1 MLYIK
6 RIILKT
12 LFLLLFLTTII
23 SCTTTKIIE
32 VPIETIKTEYIEQ
45 VKYDSIY
52 SKDSI
57 YIMQKGDTIYNNK
70 VQYLYKY
77 KYLRDTINITDTIP
91 KIITVKDTQY
101 INQLY
106 AWQKILIVIGIG
118 FILYWIIKLV
128 IYIKSKFNMML
139 KKWFGI
145 AHFNKSYKMK
155 RE

>member
-6 RIILKT
+6 KLTLKT
-12 LFLLLFLTTII
+12 LFLLLFLTTMI
-23 SCTTTKIIE
+23 SCTTTKVVE
-32 VPIETIKTEYIEQ
+32 VPVETIKTEYIEQ

-57 YIMQKGDTIYNNK
+57 YIIQKGDTIYNNK

-77 KYLRDTINITDTIP
+77 KYLRDTINITDTVP

-106 AWQKILIVIGIG
+106 TWQKLLIIIGIG

-128 IYIKSKFNMML
+128 IYIKDKFN
-139 KKWFGI
+139 I
-145 AHFNKSYKMK
+145 
-155 RE
+155 

>member
-12 LFLLLFLTTII
+12 LFLLFFLTTII
-23 SCTTTKIIE
+23 SCTTTKIVE

-57 YIMQKGDTIYNNK
+57 YIIQKGDTIYNNK

-91 KIITVKDTQY
+91 KIVTVKDTQY

-106 AWQKILIVIGIG
+106 TWQKLLIVIGIG
-118 FILYWIIKLV
+118 FVRYWIIKLG
-128 IYIKSKFNMML
+128 IYIKDKFN
-139 KKWFGI
+139 I
-145 AHFNKSYKMK
+145 
-155 RE
+155 

>member
-6 RIILKT
+6 KLTLKT

-23 SCTTTKIIE
+23 SCTSTKTIE
-32 VPIETIKTEYIEQ
+32 VPVETIKTEYIEQ

-91 KIITVKDTQY
+91 KIVTVKDTQY

-106 AWQKILIVIGIG
+106 TWQKLLIVIGIG

-128 IYIKSKFNMML
+128 IYIKDKFN
-139 KKWFGI
+139 I
-145 AHFNKSYKMK
+145 
-155 RE
+155 

>member
-6 RIILKT
+6 KLTLKT

-32 VPIETIKTEYIEQ
+32 VPVETIKTEYIEQ

-106 AWQKILIVIGIG
+106 AWQKLFIVIGIG
-118 FILYWIIKLV
+118 FILYQIIKLV
-128 IYIKSKFNMML
+128 IYIKSKFN
-139 KKWFGI
+139 I
-145 AHFNKSYKMK
+145 
-155 RE
+155 

>member
-6 RIILKT
+6 KLTLKT
-12 LFLLLFLTTII
+12 LFLLLFLATII
-23 SCTTTKIIE
+23 SCTSTKTIE

-91 KIITVKDTQY
+91 KIVTVKDTQY

-106 AWQKILIVIGIG
+106 TWQKLLIVIGIG

-128 IYIKSKFNMML
+128 IYIKDKFN
-139 KKWFGI
+139 I
-145 AHFNKSYKMK
+145 
-155 RE
+155 

>member
-6 RIILKT
+6 KLILKT

-23 SCTTTKIIE
+23 SCTTTKTIE
-32 VPIETIKTEYIEQ
+32 VPVETIKTEYIEQ

-57 YIMQKGDTIYNNK
+57 YIMQKGDTIYNSK

-91 KIITVKDTQY
+91 KIVAVKEVQY

-106 AWQKILIVIGIG
+106 TWQKLLIVIGIG

-128 IYIKSKFNMML
+128 IYIKSKFN
-139 KKWFGI
+139 I
-145 AHFNKSYKMK
+145 
-155 RE
+155 

>member
-6 RIILKT
+6 RLILKT

-23 SCTTTKIIE
+23 SCTTTKTVE
-32 VPIETIKTEYIEQ
+32 VPVEIIKTEYIEQ

-91 KIITVKDTQY
+91 KIVTVKDTQY

-106 AWQKILIVIGIG
+106 TWQKILIVIGIG
-118 FILYWIIKLV
+118 VILYWVIKLL
-128 IYIKSKFNMML
+128 I
-139 KKWFGI
+139 
-145 AHFNKSYKMK
+145 
-155 RE
+155 

>member
-6 RIILKT
+6 RIILKI

-23 SCTTTKIIE
+23 SCTTTKTVE

-45 VKYDSIY
+45 IKYDSIY

-57 YIMQKGDTIYNNK
+57 YIIQKGDTIYNNK
-70 VQYLYKY
+70 VQYFYKY

-91 KIITVKDTQY
+91 KIVTIKDVQY

-106 AWQKILIVIGIG
+106 TWQKILIVIGIG
-118 FILYWIIKLV
+118 VILYWVIKLL
-128 IYIKSKFNMML
+128 I
-139 KKWFGI
+139 
-145 AHFNKSYKMK
+145 
-155 RE
+155 

>member
-12 LFLLLFLTTII
+12 LFLLLFLTTMI
-23 SCTTTKIIE
+23 SCTTTKTIE
-32 VPIETIKTEYIEQ
+32 VPVETIRTEYIEQ

-91 KIITVKDTQY
+91 KIVTVKDTQY

-106 AWQKILIVIGIG
+106 TWQKILIVIGIG

-128 IYIKSKFNMML
+128 IQIKSKFN
-139 KKWFGI
+139 I
-145 AHFNKSYKMK
+145 
-155 RE
+155 

>member
-6 RIILKT
+6 RLILKT

-23 SCTTTKIIE
+23 SCTTTKIVE
-32 VPIETIKTEYIEQ
+32 VPVETIKTEYIEQ

-70 VQYLYKY
+70 VQYIYKY
-77 KYLRDTINITDTIP
+77 KYLRDTINITDTIL
-91 KIITVKDTQY
+91 KIVTVKDTQY

-106 AWQKILIVIGIG
+106 TWQKILIVIGIG

-128 IYIKSKFNMML
+128 IYIKNKFN
-139 KKWFGI
+139 I
-145 AHFNKSYKMK
+145 
-155 RE
+155 

>member
-6 RIILKT
+6 KLILKT

-32 VPIETIKTEYIEQ
+32 VPVETIKTEYVEQ

-70 VQYLYKY
+70 VQYIYKY

-91 KIITVKDTQY
+91 KIVTVKDTQY

-106 AWQKILIVIGIG
+106 TWQKLLMIIGIG
-118 FILYWIIKLV
+118 FILYLIIKL
-128 IYIKSKFNMML
+128 IFYIKNKFNI
-139 KKWFGI
+139 K
-145 AHFNKSYKMK
+145 FNV
-155 RE
+155 

>member
-6 RIILKT
+6 RIKLKT
-12 LFLLLFLTTII
+12 LFLLLFLTTIV
-23 SCTTTKIIE
+23 SCTTTKIVE
-32 VPIETIKTEYIEQ
+32 VPVETIKTEYIEQ

-52 SKDSI
+52 AKDSI
-57 YIMQKGDTIYNNK
+57 YIIQKGDTIYNNK

-91 KIITVKDTQY
+91 KIVTVKDTQY

-106 AWQKILIVIGIG
+106 TWQKLLMVIGIG

-128 IYIKSKFNMML
+128 IYIKDKFN
-139 KKWFGI
+139 I
-145 AHFNKSYKMK
+145 
-155 RE
+155 

>member
-6 RIILKT
+6 KLTLKT
-12 LFLLLFLTTII
+12 LFLLLFLATII
-23 SCTTTKIIE
+23 SCTSTKTIE

-91 KIITVKDTQY
+91 KIVTVKDTQY
-101 INQLY
+101 VNQLY
-106 AWQKILIVIGIG
+106 TWQKLLIVIGIW
-118 FILYWIIKLV
+118 FILYWIIKSV
-128 IYIKSKFNMML
+128 IYIKSKFN
-139 KKWFGI
+139 I
-145 AHFNKSYKMK
+145 
-155 RE
+155 

>member
-6 RIILKT
+6 KLTLKT

-23 SCTTTKIIE
+23 SCTTTKIVE
-32 VPIETIKTEYIEQ
+32 VPVETIKTEYIEQ

-70 VQYLYKY
+70 IQYLYKY
-77 KYLRDTINITDTIP
+77 KYLRDTINITDTVP
-91 KIITVKDTQY
+91 KIVTIKDVQY

-106 AWQKILIVIGIG
+106 TWQKILIVIGIG
-118 FILYWIIKLV
+118 VVLYWVIKLL
-128 IYIKSKFNMML
+128 I
-139 KKWFGI
+139 
-145 AHFNKSYKMK
+145 
-155 RE
+155 

>member
-6 RIILKT
+6 KLILKT
-12 LFLLLFLTTII
+12 LFLLFFLTTII
-23 SCTTTKIIE
+23 SCTTTKIVE

-45 VKYDSIY
+45 IKYDSIY

-57 YIMQKGDTIYNNK
+57 YIMYKGDTIYNNK

-91 KIITVKDTQY
+91 KIINVKDTQY
-101 INQLY
+101 VNQLY
-106 AWQKILIVIGIG
+106 TWQKLLIIIGIG

-128 IYIKSKFNMML
+128 IYIKSKFN
-139 KKWFGI
+139 I
-145 AHFNKSYKMK
+145 
-155 RE
+155 

>member
-1 MLYIK
+1 MLYTK
-6 RIILKT
+6 RMILKI
-12 LFLLLFLTTII
+12 LFFLLFLTIVI
-23 SCTTTKIIE
+23 SCKTTTKVVEIP
-32 VPIETIKTEYIEQ
+32 VETIKTEYIEQ

-52 SKDSI
+52 HKDSI

-106 AWQKILIVIGIG
+106 AWQKLFIVIGIG
-118 FILYWIIKLV
+118 FILYQIIKLV
-128 IYIKSKFNMML
+128 IYIKSKFN
-139 KKWFGI
+139 I
-145 AHFNKSYKMK
+145 
-155 RE
+155 

>member
-23 SCTTTKIIE
+23 SCTTTKIVE
-32 VPIETIKTEYIEQ
+32 VPVETIKTEYIEQ

-91 KIITVKDTQY
+91 KIVTVKDTQY

-106 AWQKILIVIGIG
+106 TWQKLLIFIGIG
-118 FILYWIIKLV
+118 FILYQIIKLV
-128 IYIKSKFNMML
+128 IYIKSKFN
-139 KKWFGI
+139 I
-145 AHFNKSYKMK
+145 
-155 RE
+155 

>member
-6 RIILKT
+6 RLILKT
-12 LFLLLFLTTII
+12 LFLLLFLITII

-32 VPIETIKTEYIEQ
+32 VPVETIKTEYIEQ

-52 SKDSI
+52 SRDSI

-91 KIITVKDTQY
+91 KIVTVKDTQY

-106 AWQKILIVIGIG
+106 TWQKLLIIIGIG
-118 FILYWIIKLV
+118 FILYQIIKLV
-128 IYIKSKFNMML
+128 IYIKSKFN
-139 KKWFGI
+139 I
-145 AHFNKSYKMK
+145 
-155 RE
+155 

>member
-6 RIILKT
+6 KLTLKT
-12 LFLLLFLTTII
+12 LFLLLFLATII
-23 SCTTTKIIE
+23 SCTTTKIVE
-32 VPIETIKTEYIEQ
+32 VPVETIKTEYIEQ

-57 YIMQKGDTIYNNK
+57 YIIQKGDTIYNNK

-91 KIITVKDTQY
+91 KIITIKDTQY

-106 AWQKILIVIGIG
+106 TWQKILIIIGIG
-118 FILYWIIKLV
+118 FILYWIVKLV
-128 IYIKSKFNMML
+128 IYIKSKFN
-139 KKWFGI
+139 I
-145 AHFNKSYKMK
+145 
-155 RE
+155 

>member
-23 SCTTTKIIE
+23 SCTTTKIVE
-32 VPIETIKTEYIEQ
+32 VPVETIKTEYIEQ

-70 VQYLYKY
+70 TEYRYKY
-77 KYLRDTINITDTIP
+77 KYLRDTVNVTDTIP
-91 KIITVKDTQY
+91 KIVTIKDVQY

-106 AWQKILIVIGIG
+106 TWQKILIVIGIG

-128 IYIKSKFNMML
+128 IYIKDKFN
-139 KKWFGI
+139 I
-145 AHFNKSYKMK
+145 
-155 RE
+155 

>member
-6 RIILKT
+6 RLILKT

-23 SCTTTKIIE
+23 SCTTTKIVE
-32 VPIETIKTEYIEQ
+32 VPVETIKTEYIEQ

-57 YIMQKGDTIYNNK
+57 YIIQKGDTIYNNK

-91 KIITVKDTQY
+91 KIVTVKDTQY

-106 AWQKILIVIGIG
+106 TWQKLLIVIGIG

-128 IYIKSKFNMML
+128 IYIKSKFN
-139 KKWFGI
+139 I
-145 AHFNKSYKMK
+145 
-155 RE
+155 

>member
-6 RIILKT
+6 KLILKT
-12 LFLLLFLTTII
+12 LFLLLFLTTIV
-23 SCTTTKIIE
+23 SCTTTKIVE

-91 KIITVKDTQY
+91 KIVTVKDTQY

-106 AWQKILIVIGIG
+106 TWQKILIVIGIG
-118 FILYWIIKLV
+118 FILYQIIKLV
-128 IYIKSKFNMML
+128 IYIKSKFNV
-139 KKWFGI
+139 
-145 AHFNKSYKMK
+145 
-155 RE
+155 

>member
-6 RIILKT
+6 KLILKT

-32 VPIETIKTEYIEQ
+32 VPVETIKTEYIEQ

-57 YIMQKGDTIYNNK
+57 YIMQKGDTIYNNR

-91 KIITVKDTQY
+91 KIVTVKDTQY

-106 AWQKILIVIGIG
+106 TWQKLLIVIGIG
-118 FILYWIIKLV
+118 FILYWIIKLI
-128 IYIKSKFNMML
+128 IYIKDKFN
-139 KKWFGI
+139 I
-145 AHFNKSYKMK
+145 
-155 RE
+155 

>member
-6 RIILKT
+6 KLTLKT
-12 LFLLLFLTTII
+12 LFLLLFLTTVI
-23 SCTTTKIIE
+23 SCTTTKIVE

-91 KIITVKDTQY
+91 KIVTIKDVQY

-106 AWQKILIVIGIG
+106 TWQKILIVIGIG
-118 FILYWIIKLV
+118 VILYWVIKLL
-128 IYIKSKFNMML
+128 I
-139 KKWFGI
+139 
-145 AHFNKSYKMK
+145 
-155 RE
+155 

>member
-6 RIILKT
+6 RLILKT

-23 SCTTTKIIE
+23 SCTTTKIVE
-32 VPIETIKTEYIEQ
+32 VPVETIKTEYIEQ

-91 KIITVKDTQY
+91 KIVTVKDTQY
-101 INQLY
+101 VNQLY
-106 AWQKILIVIGIG
+106 TWQKLLIVIGIG

-128 IYIKSKFNMML
+128 IYIKSKFN
-139 KKWFGI
+139 I
-145 AHFNKSYKMK
+145 
-155 RE
+155 

>member
-6 RIILKT
+6 RLILKT

-23 SCTTTKIIE
+23 SCTTTKVVE
-32 VPIETIKTEYIEQ
+32 VPVETIKTEYIEQ

-77 KYLRDTINITDTIP
+77 KYLRDTINITDTVP
-91 KIITVKDTQY
+91 KIVTIKDVQY

-106 AWQKILIVIGIG
+106 TWQKILIVIGIG
-118 FILYWIIKLV
+118 VILYWVIKLL
-128 IYIKSKFNMML
+128 I
-139 KKWFGI
+139 
-145 AHFNKSYKMK
+145 
-155 RE
+155 

>member
-12 LFLLLFLTTII
+12 LFLLLFLTTIV
-23 SCTTTKIIE
+23 SCTTTKTIE
-32 VPIETIKTEYIEQ
+32 VPVETIKTEYIEQ

-91 KIITVKDTQY
+91 KIVTVKDTQY
-101 INQLY
+101 VNQLY
-106 AWQKILIVIGIG
+106 TWQKLLIVIGIG

-128 IYIKSKFNMML
+128 IYITSKFN
-139 KKWFGI
+139 I
-145 AHFNKSYKMK
+145 
-155 RE
+155 

>member
-12 LFLLLFLTTII
+12 LFLLLFLITMI
-23 SCTTTKIIE
+23 SCKTTTKIVE
-32 VPIETIKTEYIEQ
+32 VPVETIKTEYIEQ

-57 YIMQKGDTIYNNK
+57 YIIQKGDTIYNNK

-77 KYLRDTINITDTIP
+77 KYLRDTINITDTVP
-91 KIITVKDTQY
+91 KIVTVKDTQY
-101 INQLY
+101 VNQLY
-106 AWQKILIVIGIG
+106 TWQKLLIVIGIG

-128 IYIKSKFNMML
+128 IYIKDKFN
-139 KKWFGI
+139 I
-145 AHFNKSYKMK
+145 
-155 RE
+155 

>member
-6 RIILKT
+6 KLILKT
-12 LFLLLFLTTII
+12 LFLLLLLTTII
-23 SCTTTKIIE
+23 SCTTTKIVE

-91 KIITVKDTQY
+91 KIVTVKDTQY
-101 INQLY
+101 VNQLY
-106 AWQKILIVIGIG
+106 TWQKILIVIGIG
-118 FILYWIIKLV
+118 FILYWIVKLV
-128 IYIKSKFNMML
+128 IYIKSKFN
-139 KKWFGI
+139 I
-145 AHFNKSYKMK
+145 
-155 RE
+155 

>member
-6 RIILKT
+6 RLILKI

-23 SCTTTKIIE
+23 SCTTTKIVE

-91 KIITVKDTQY
+91 KIVTIKDTQY
-101 INQLY
+101 VNQLY
-106 AWQKILIVIGIG
+106 IWQKILIVIGIG

-128 IYIKSKFNMML
+128 IYIKSKFN
-139 KKWFGI
+139 I
-145 AHFNKSYKMK
+145 
-155 RE
+155 